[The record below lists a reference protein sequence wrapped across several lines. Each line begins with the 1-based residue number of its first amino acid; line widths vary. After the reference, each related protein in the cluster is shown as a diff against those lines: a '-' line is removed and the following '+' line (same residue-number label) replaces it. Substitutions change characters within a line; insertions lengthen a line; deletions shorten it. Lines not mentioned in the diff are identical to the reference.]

1 MTDAVIERP
10 PKVSLKTRFKA
21 ALFVLAA
28 FAFWFLFVLLARV
41 VTKCAPVFASWWP
54 QSWRL
59 ECSAMDAASLKQL
72 TWPDTI
78 IMIVT
83 LVVAIWAARR
93 AVFPPDD

>member
-1 MTDAVIERP
+1 MPDAVIERP
-10 PKVSLKTRFKA
+10 PKVSLKNRFKA

-41 VTKCAPVFASWWP
+41 VTKCVPAFASWLP
-54 QSWRL
+54 GSWRL